1 MEAGHGPPAG
11 KLVELSRAEC
21 GRLLARQEVGRVAFT
36 ERALPTVMPVN
47 YVMDGPAVVF
57 RTRAD
62 SRLARLL
69 PGTVVAFEVDDLDRA
84 ARTGSS
90 VVVTGIVER
99 VAEAG
104 ALARLDA
111 LHLAPWAGDT
121 RPVFLR
127 IPPGLVTGRRIL
139 PPEAQI
145 DRGC

>member
-1 MEAGHGPPAG
+1 MLADSGLGSSDDAGG
-11 KLVELSRAEC
+11 LTELSRAEC
-21 GRLLARQEVGRVAFT
+21 ARLLVEQEVGRVVFT
-36 ERALPTVMPVN
+36 DRALPAVVPVN
-47 YVMDGPAVVF
+47 YVMDGQAVVF

-84 ARTGSS
+84 ARVGSS
-90 VVVTGIVER
+90 VVVTGIAER
-99 VAEAG
+99 VLEPG

-127 IPPGLVTGRRIL
+127 IPPGLVTGRRIR
-139 PPEAQI
+139 PTS
-145 DRGC
+145 